1 MGKVL
6 YPDIPQIT
14 SPKVT
19 FVQNKIKYLMPAQIV
34 RKNNTDTYHKKAYP
48 LHIME
53 FVRSHLRLK
62 SKKEKKNRP
71 KMDSLKIIEITI
83 ISPEICICMA

>member
-19 FVQNKIKYLMPAQIV
+19 FVQNKIKNLMPAQIL
-34 RKNNTDTYHKKAYP
+34 RKNNTDTYHKKSISSSYYGVCP
-48 LHIME
+48 ESSEI
-53 FVRSHLRLK
+53 
-62 SKKEKKNRP
+62 KKQKREEKQ
-71 KMDSLKIIEITI
+71 
-83 ISPEICICMA
+83 A